1 MAEATLVMLLN
12 DVRGKTLRLLDG
24 VEKPRRGS
32 RRRGCSIRVLWHAG
46 HALVVN
52 EQLGVAAAT
61 GRPAACPDGWIQ
73 MFGWQSQPATI
84 TQWPALADVMTELR
98 AQQARLATA
107 IQGLTTEQLDQAL
120 QNGTVR
126 HSILHGLHDEACHQ
140 GEIWLVE
147 KLWKMPRCR
156 CCWAWLDHGNCL
168 GWSLCRS
175 DRKSGAGR
183 RRSSISFKGT
193 GGSRPRAAIREGSAR
208 YGTPLSSVIRGS
220 NRAQAAIAS
229 SCPFFARDHPMY

>member
-1 MAEATLVMLLN
+1 MPETTLLLLLN

-24 VEKPRRGS
+24 VGDAEAKFSPPGLFNS
-32 RRRGCSIRVLWHAG
+32 ALWHAG

-84 TQWPALADVMTELR
+84 TQWPALADVVAELR
-98 AQQARLATA
+98 AQQTRFAAA
-107 IQGLTTEQLDQAL
+107 IQGLTTEQLDRPL

-140 GEIWLVE
+140 GEIWLLR
-147 KLWKMPRCR
+147 KLF
-156 CCWAWLDHGNCL
+156 
-168 GWSLCRS
+168 
-175 DRKSGAGR
+175 KS
-183 RRSSISFKGT
+183 
-193 GGSRPRAAIREGSAR
+193 RA
-208 YGTPLSSVIRGS
+208 
-220 NRAQAAIAS
+220 
-229 SCPFFARDHPMY
+229 